1 MNLRQE
7 RLLSRRSQLGRER
20 FKCWNAWCSWHRQR
34 HERGRYRCVAL
45 SLFTDPAV
53 HHVRVQA
60 MRQGHTTD
68 AGPRLGTQGKYF
80 CLELLA
86 VFTPAWAVLIQR
98 LFHRLH
104 DPPSWGRCPLHAGS
118 SRWDRRALTK
128 RSQDDCLGY
137 SSKPSA
143 ETVHLPYLCDSPLRS
158 SDQGATTYHEG
169 PHSTLRHR
177 HLDLRAVVATL
188 MCLTCPPKQGTSLL
202 HPYVTSV
209 YLRTSSGRHGVPVAA
224 ILLHLMWSTQ
234 VK

>member
-68 AGPRLGTQGKYF
+68 AGPRLGTQGKYL

-118 SRWDRRALTK
+118 SRWDRRALTVQPPWP
-128 RSQDDCLGY
+128 RLGHQARHQRNLGR
-137 SSKPSA
+137 KKTCA
-143 ETVHLPYLCDSPLRS
+143 
-158 SDQGATTYHEG
+158 ATAQVFLFGCEG
-169 PHSTLRHR
+169 R
-177 HLDLRAVVATL
+177 
-188 MCLTCPPKQGTSLL
+188 
-202 HPYVTSV
+202 
-209 YLRTSSGRHGVPVAA
+209 
-224 ILLHLMWSTQ
+224 I
-234 VK
+234 

>member
-68 AGPRLGTQGKYF
+68 AGPRLGTQGKYL

-118 SRWDRRALTK
+118 SRWDRRALTDHL
-128 RSQDDCLGY
+128 RFQQQ
-137 SSKPSA
+137 SA
-143 ETVHLPYLCDSPLRS
+143 
-158 SDQGATTYHEG
+158 
-169 PHSTLRHR
+169 
-177 HLDLRAVVATL
+177 DLSCSANVGDVGGLAQHARLVRIAQVGL
-188 MCLTCPPKQGTSLL
+188 QTC
-202 HPYVTSV
+202 
-209 YLRTSSGRHGVPVAA
+209 A
-224 ILLHLMWSTQ
+224 
-234 VK
+234 

>member
-68 AGPRLGTQGKYF
+68 AGPRLGTQGKYL

-118 SRWDRRALTK
+118 SRWDRRALTQK
-128 RSQDDCLGY
+128 VRALHEKDVLAGFGY
-137 SSKPSA
+137 
-143 ETVHLPYLCDSPLRS
+143 
-158 SDQGATTYHEG
+158 
-169 PHSTLRHR
+169 
-177 HLDLRAVVATL
+177 
-188 MCLTCPPKQGTSLL
+188 
-202 HPYVTSV
+202 V
-209 YLRTSSGRHGVPVAA
+209 YLPMCCA
-224 ILLHLMWSTQ
+224 IRLPRICCKRVTTFARCKSCWGMPMSAPP
-234 VK
+234 

>member
-68 AGPRLGTQGKYF
+68 AGPRLGTQGKYL

-104 DPPSWGRCPLHAGS
+104 DPPSWGRCPLQAVL
-118 SRWDRRALTK
+118 SRWDRQLHTVARISTQVFVAALFGIGAL
-128 RSQDDCLGY
+128 DD
-137 SSKPSA
+137 
-143 ETVHLPYLCDSPLRS
+143 
-158 SDQGATTYHEG
+158 
-169 PHSTLRHR
+169 HR
-177 HLDLRAVVATL
+177 IKHRLDLRHIVHVGTGDHQRQRGATPVHQQVALAPIFFPDPSGWALQLLVPAV
-188 MCLTCPPKQGTSLL
+188 P
-202 HPYVTSV
+202 
-209 YLRTSSGRHGVPVAA
+209 
-224 ILLHLMWSTQ
+224 
-234 VK
+234 

>member
-60 MRQGHTTD
+60 IRQGHTTD
-68 AGPRLGTQGKYF
+68 AGPRLGTQGKYL

-128 RSQDDCLGY
+128 KQQTSASWQNSLGIWVGKTAQCSVACSPAISHNETARSYADRAGY
-137 SSKPSA
+137 RCAKA
-143 ETVHLPYLCDSPLRS
+143 
-158 SDQGATTYHEG
+158 
-169 PHSTLRHR
+169 
-177 HLDLRAVVATL
+177 
-188 MCLTCPPKQGTSLL
+188 
-202 HPYVTSV
+202 
-209 YLRTSSGRHGVPVAA
+209 
-224 ILLHLMWSTQ
+224 Q
-234 VK
+234 VKFVSVP

>member
-1 MNLRQE
+1 MNIRQE

-68 AGPRLGTQGKYF
+68 AGPRLGTQGKYL

-118 SRWDRRALTK
+118 SRWDRRALTDVK
-128 RSQDDCLGY
+128 QVRLFAVLCASAHGAPALTTHATSAAPCSAPRRRSW
-137 SSKPSA
+137 P
-143 ETVHLPYLCDSPLRS
+143 
-158 SDQGATTYHEG
+158 GAG
-169 PHSTLRHR
+169 AA
-177 HLDLRAVVATL
+177 LDR
-188 MCLTCPPKQGTSLL
+188 
-202 HPYVTSV
+202 
-209 YLRTSSGRHGVPVAA
+209 
-224 ILLHLMWSTQ
+224 
-234 VK
+234 

>member
-68 AGPRLGTQGKYF
+68 AGPRLGTQGKYL

-118 SRWDRRALTK
+118 SRWDRRALTVK
-128 RSQDDCLGY
+128 DAMAMAWCVNQRPIVSRCQRPNF
-137 SSKPSA
+137 SSCSNVSASAVKPMPPGK
-143 ETVHLPYLCDSPLRS
+143 LPAAMS
-158 SDQGATTYHEG
+158 STTSKCSIT
-169 PHSTLRHR
+169 PN
-177 HLDLRAVVATL
+177 VVIPV
-188 MCLTCPPKQGTSLL
+188 LTACRLPSLSG
-202 HPYVTSV
+202 VTS
-209 YLRTSSGRHGVPVAA
+209 
-224 ILLHLMWSTQ
+224 
-234 VK
+234 

>member
-68 AGPRLGTQGKYF
+68 AGPRLGTQGKYL

-118 SRWDRRALTK
+118 SRWDRRALTLIEFFVQAQK
-128 RSQDDCLGY
+128 VTSFFKDLLIHRL
-137 SSKPSA
+137 PSPTFPA
-143 ETVHLPYLCDSPLRS
+143 QGRSPLGRLLLFNLL
-158 SDQGATTYHEG
+158 
-169 PHSTLRHR
+169 TLR
-177 HLDLRAVVATL
+177 
-188 MCLTCPPKQGTSLL
+188 
-202 HPYVTSV
+202 
-209 YLRTSSGRHGVPVAA
+209 
-224 ILLHLMWSTQ
+224 ILNHNRF
-234 VK
+234 

>member
-118 SRWDRRALTK
+118 SRWDRRALTLK
-128 RSQDDCLGY
+128 GRLRKWRHFSTRGKQSIAIRVGANSKFGPDRRRPTDISSQ
-137 SSKPSA
+137 
-143 ETVHLPYLCDSPLRS
+143 H
-158 SDQGATTYHEG
+158 QGA
-169 PHSTLRHR
+169 
-177 HLDLRAVVATL
+177 
-188 MCLTCPPKQGTSLL
+188 
-202 HPYVTSV
+202 
-209 YLRTSSGRHGVPVAA
+209 GR
-224 ILLHLMWSTQ
+224 
-234 VK
+234 

>member
-68 AGPRLGTQGKYF
+68 AGPRLGTQGKYL

-118 SRWDRRALTK
+118 SRWDRRALTFKLLTVPLK
-128 RSQDDCLGY
+128 RRAMARVNVSRYAVTDALLRLEAAGL
-137 SSKPSA
+137 
-143 ETVHLPYLCDSPLRS
+143 VVVWRLP
-158 SDQGATTYHEG
+158 GA
-169 PHSTLRHR
+169 
-177 HLDLRAVVATL
+177 
-188 MCLTCPPKQGTSLL
+188 
-202 HPYVTSV
+202 
-209 YLRTSSGRHGVPVAA
+209 
-224 ILLHLMWSTQ
+224 
-234 VK
+234 

>member
-68 AGPRLGTQGKYF
+68 AGPRLGTQGKYL

-118 SRWDRRALTK
+118 SRWDRRALTMCCPQMRAK
-128 RSQDDCLGY
+128 ASRPTWRQKQKVKWKTGQDAAVRRTRLQ
-137 SSKPSA
+137 
-143 ETVHLPYLCDSPLRS
+143 LQ
-158 SDQGATTYHEG
+158 QGA
-169 PHSTLRHR
+169 
-177 HLDLRAVVATL
+177 
-188 MCLTCPPKQGTSLL
+188 CCF
-202 HPYVTSV
+202 
-209 YLRTSSGRHGVPVAA
+209 GVLKALA
-224 ILLHLMWSTQ
+224 RWRLAR
-234 VK
+234 

>member
-118 SRWDRRALTK
+118 SRWDRRALTLNWPITSMAMHAASFSVHMTALTG
-128 RSQDDCLGY
+128 RRRLST
-137 SSKPSA
+137 STAMSPS
-143 ETVHLPYLCDSPLRS
+143 RI
-158 SDQGATTYHEG
+158 
-169 PHSTLRHR
+169 R
-177 HLDLRAVVATL
+177 
-188 MCLTCPPKQGTSLL
+188 
-202 HPYVTSV
+202 
-209 YLRTSSGRHGVPVAA
+209 
-224 ILLHLMWSTQ
+224 
-234 VK
+234 

>member
-68 AGPRLGTQGKYF
+68 AGPRLGTQGKYL

-118 SRWDRRALTK
+118 SRWDRRALTVQRPCGRK
-128 RSQDDCLGY
+128 KQQTSASWQNSLGIWVGKTAQCSVACSPAISHNETARSYADRAGY
-137 SSKPSA
+137 RCAKA
-143 ETVHLPYLCDSPLRS
+143 
-158 SDQGATTYHEG
+158 
-169 PHSTLRHR
+169 
-177 HLDLRAVVATL
+177 
-188 MCLTCPPKQGTSLL
+188 
-202 HPYVTSV
+202 
-209 YLRTSSGRHGVPVAA
+209 
-224 ILLHLMWSTQ
+224 Q
-234 VK
+234 VKFVSVP

>member
-68 AGPRLGTQGKYF
+68 AGPRLGTQGKYL

-118 SRWDRRALTK
+118 SRWDRRALTLPGPWNAYLYANW
-128 RSQDDCLGY
+128 RADDQPG
-137 SSKPSA
+137 SPPTQHRA
-143 ETVHLPYLCDSPLRS
+143 ELNPQREPTPPMKNRPTPRRDK
-158 SDQGATTYHEG
+158 
-169 PHSTLRHR
+169 
-177 HLDLRAVVATL
+177 AVRIDRMV
-188 MCLTCPPKQGTSLL
+188 
-202 HPYVTSV
+202 
-209 YLRTSSGRHGVPVAA
+209 
-224 ILLHLMWSTQ
+224 
-234 VK
+234 

>member
-68 AGPRLGTQGKYF
+68 AGPRLGTQGKYL

-118 SRWDRRALTK
+118 SRWDRRALT
-128 RSQDDCLGY
+128 LLL
-137 SSKPSA
+137 PSGMC
-143 ETVHLPYLCDSPLRS
+143 EVLR
-158 SDQGATTYHEG
+158 G
-169 PHSTLRHR
+169 
-177 HLDLRAVVATL
+177 V
-188 MCLTCPPKQGTSLL
+188 
-202 HPYVTSV
+202 
-209 YLRTSSGRHGVPVAA
+209 VPVFRVNADA
-224 ILLHLMWSTQ
+224 KKPAGAGLFGGDVVLQRAFWLWPGKSRSRLGS
-234 VK
+234 

>member
-68 AGPRLGTQGKYF
+68 AGPRLGTQGKYL

-118 SRWDRRALTK
+118 SRWDRRALTDK
-128 RSQDDCLGY
+128 A
-137 SSKPSA
+137 PSVL
-143 ETVHLPYLCDSPLRS
+143 ETPK
-158 SDQGATTYHEG
+158 
-169 PHSTLRHR
+169 LRHTGHR
-177 HLDLRAVVATL
+177 PHRLPCNALRFPGSSTACQQLAPRSPAVPRLDGWSAGQTAIRIATYFALVV
-188 MCLTCPPKQGTSLL
+188 G
-202 HPYVTSV
+202 
-209 YLRTSSGRHGVPVAA
+209 
-224 ILLHLMWSTQ
+224 
-234 VK
+234 

>member
-118 SRWDRRALTK
+118 SRWDRRALTFQ
-128 RSQDDCLGY
+128 RLS
-137 SSKPSA
+137 
-143 ETVHLPYLCDSPLRS
+143 
-158 SDQGATTYHEG
+158 
-169 PHSTLRHR
+169 
-177 HLDLRAVVATL
+177 
-188 MCLTCPPKQGTSLL
+188 SLL
-202 HPYVTSV
+202 GFQRLCSKRHQLSFLQRCAASV
-209 YLRTSSGRHGVPVAA
+209 AQRFFMGCARLQGWAPPFGLRV
-224 ILLHLMWSTQ
+224 
-234 VK
+234 

>member
-118 SRWDRRALTK
+118 SRWDRRALTLLQPGK
-128 RSQDDCLGY
+128 AALDDPALGH
-137 SSKPSA
+137 
-143 ETVHLPYLCDSPLRS
+143 HLERMQFTALGDLYRDVSFVARRRQL
-158 SDQGATTYHEG
+158 GA
-169 PHSTLRHR
+169 R
-177 HLDLRAVVATL
+177 
-188 MCLTCPPKQGTSLL
+188 
-202 HPYVTSV
+202 
-209 YLRTSSGRHGVPVAA
+209 
-224 ILLHLMWSTQ
+224 
-234 VK
+234 

>member
-68 AGPRLGTQGKYF
+68 AGPRLGTQGKYL

-118 SRWDRRALTK
+118 SRWDRRALTFHQP
-128 RSQDDCLGY
+128 RGLLRPLWFRESAFFDFVLLCCLPGFDCGCC
-137 SSKPSA
+137 KCPFAAPS
-143 ETVHLPYLCDSPLRS
+143 L
-158 SDQGATTYHEG
+158 
-169 PHSTLRHR
+169 
-177 HLDLRAVVATL
+177 
-188 MCLTCPPKQGTSLL
+188 
-202 HPYVTSV
+202 
-209 YLRTSSGRHGVPVAA
+209 
-224 ILLHLMWSTQ
+224 
-234 VK
+234 

>member
-68 AGPRLGTQGKYF
+68 AGPRLGTQGKYL

-118 SRWDRRALTK
+118 SRWDRRALTVNG
-128 RSQDDCLGY
+128 D
-137 SSKPSA
+137 A
-143 ETVHLPYLCDSPLRS
+143 ELIYALEARDGRGRLL
-158 SDQGATTYHEG
+158 AEG
-169 PHSTLRHR
+169 G
-177 HLDLRAVVATL
+177 LDRAAVARAVLDIMEGSEQAF
-188 MCLTCPPKQGTSLL
+188 KRRSEKY
-202 HPYVTSV
+202 HF
-209 YLRTSSGRHGVPVAA
+209 
-224 ILLHLMWSTQ
+224 
-234 VK
+234 

>member
-68 AGPRLGTQGKYF
+68 AGPRLGTQGKYL

-104 DPPSWGRCPLHAGS
+104 DPPSWGRCPLQATS
-118 SRWDRRALTK
+118 SRWDRQPHTLLFPSSCHGVLAVNDCAPLALAAWWP
-128 RSQDDCLGY
+128 SSIIDCLRCAVPRKGRAIPLGNL
-137 SSKPSA
+137 SG
-143 ETVHLPYLCDSPLRS
+143 VH
-158 SDQGATTYHEG
+158 HEQR
-169 PHSTLRHR
+169 PH
-177 HLDLRAVVATL
+177 
-188 MCLTCPPKQGTSLL
+188 
-202 HPYVTSV
+202 Y
-209 YLRTSSGRHGVPVAA
+209 
-224 ILLHLMWSTQ
+224 
-234 VK
+234 

>member
-118 SRWDRRALTK
+118 SRWDRRALTM
-128 RSQDDCLGY
+128 
-137 SSKPSA
+137 
-143 ETVHLPYLCDSPLRS
+143 LR
-158 SDQGATTYHEG
+158 
-169 PHSTLRHR
+169 PRLRHS
-177 HLDLRAVVATL
+177 LRRQPAVLRVLPAAGAPIL
-188 MCLTCPPKQGTSLL
+188 AGLARYPAPQQGGG
-202 HPYVTSV
+202 
-209 YLRTSSGRHGVPVAA
+209 LRCGLAQ
-224 ILLHLMWSTQ
+224 STMSARRQ
-234 VK
+234 WCA

>member
-68 AGPRLGTQGKYF
+68 AGPRLGTQGKYL

-118 SRWDRRALTK
+118 SRWDRRALTLFTQRFIVIFTK
-128 RSQDDCLGY
+128 FSDAFHTHPPGYKSCLQASSYRLPMRSGLSRTALQPSTA
-137 SSKPSA
+137 SSLTPAPIACKSQCHPA
-143 ETVHLPYLCDSPLRS
+143 PVVMPHVMARGVHPASGGLFFYRHAGPLL
-158 SDQGATTYHEG
+158 Q
-169 PHSTLRHR
+169 
-177 HLDLRAVVATL
+177 
-188 MCLTCPPKQGTSLL
+188 
-202 HPYVTSV
+202 
-209 YLRTSSGRHGVPVAA
+209 
-224 ILLHLMWSTQ
+224 
-234 VK
+234 

>member
-118 SRWDRRALTK
+118 SRWDRRALTLYACTVPLHK
-128 RSQDDCLGY
+128 PASLCRQSRRQCICHWQTAQCALDSHPLLKTSQASASICLPCWW
-137 SSKPSA
+137 SIRRQ
-143 ETVHLPYLCDSPLRS
+143 HLFCAWL
-158 SDQGATTYHEG
+158 E
-169 PHSTLRHR
+169 
-177 HLDLRAVVATL
+177 
-188 MCLTCPPKQGTSLL
+188 PPW
-202 HPYVTSV
+202 
-209 YLRTSSGRHGVPVAA
+209 
-224 ILLHLMWSTQ
+224 WSTGLGTAT
-234 VK
+234 

>member
-20 FKCWNAWCSWHRQR
+20 FKCWNAWRSWHRQR

-118 SRWDRRALTK
+118 SRWDRRALTESSPK
-128 RSQDDCLGY
+128 PTTSAGPCSRGNRPKPRQHWGNGQKKSQPIRVGISHYGGLA
-137 SSKPSA
+137 SIES
-143 ETVHLPYLCDSPLRS
+143 
-158 SDQGATTYHEG
+158 
-169 PHSTLRHR
+169 HS
-177 HLDLRAVVATL
+177 
-188 MCLTCPPKQGTSLL
+188 
-202 HPYVTSV
+202 
-209 YLRTSSGRHGVPVAA
+209 
-224 ILLHLMWSTQ
+224 
-234 VK
+234 

>member
-68 AGPRLGTQGKYF
+68 AGPRLGTQGKYL

-118 SRWDRRALTK
+118 SRWDRRALTAAQPLAMFEYQPTRAGAHALK
-128 RSQDDCLGY
+128 FLTAPNGKFFNGY
-137 SSKPSA
+137 LQVDGYAGYNTIQAAARVGCMAHVRRKFVEVQQSIPAVNDVAPVFWSS
-143 ETVHLPYLCDSPLRS
+143 
-158 SDQGATTYHEG
+158 
-169 PHSTLRHR
+169 
-177 HLDLRAVVATL
+177 
-188 MCLTCPPKQGTSLL
+188 
-202 HPYVTSV
+202 
-209 YLRTSSGRHGVPVAA
+209 
-224 ILLHLMWSTQ
+224 
-234 VK
+234 

>member
-68 AGPRLGTQGKYF
+68 AGPRLGTQGKYL

-118 SRWDRRALTK
+118 SRWDRRALTEHPQQGQRWAQYSPTQPGTARDMRDK
-128 RSQDDCLGY
+128 FGTRGVQKGSSEAQTQKSQ
-137 SSKPSA
+137 P
-143 ETVHLPYLCDSPLRS
+143 PL
-158 SDQGATTYHEG
+158 SDW
-169 PHSTLRHR
+169 LF
-177 HLDLRAVVATL
+177 
-188 MCLTCPPKQGTSLL
+188 
-202 HPYVTSV
+202 
-209 YLRTSSGRHGVPVAA
+209 
-224 ILLHLMWSTQ
+224 
-234 VK
+234 

>member
-68 AGPRLGTQGKYF
+68 AGPRLGTQGKYL

-118 SRWDRRALTK
+118 SRWDRRALTLRLHPGKPVVITTGFISDDLRKNAPTIGVSELIPKPNTGAQLLKSIERLALQLAQSRGPGSSSQTK
-128 RSQDDCLGY
+128 RV
-137 SSKPSA
+137 P
-143 ETVHLPYLCDSPLRS
+143 DSPGRAPCS
-158 SDQGATTYHEG
+158 AHRVAKFETTVGGVPKDQCGG
-169 PHSTLRHR
+169 RHR
-177 HLDLRAVVATL
+177 ER
-188 MCLTCPPKQGTSLL
+188 
-202 HPYVTSV
+202 
-209 YLRTSSGRHGVPVAA
+209 
-224 ILLHLMWSTQ
+224 
-234 VK
+234 

>member
-68 AGPRLGTQGKYF
+68 AGPRLGTQGKYL

-118 SRWDRRALTK
+118 SRWDRRALTLHLTRLASNQRYRLLWACTAAAARWCF
-128 RSQDDCLGY
+128 RSFLAAMDSADRRSRLGY
-137 SSKPSA
+137 
-143 ETVHLPYLCDSPLRS
+143 R
-158 SDQGATTYHEG
+158 
-169 PHSTLRHR
+169 
-177 HLDLRAVVATL
+177 
-188 MCLTCPPKQGTSLL
+188 
-202 HPYVTSV
+202 
-209 YLRTSSGRHGVPVAA
+209 
-224 ILLHLMWSTQ
+224 
-234 VK
+234 

>member
-68 AGPRLGTQGKYF
+68 AGPRLGTQGKYL

-118 SRWDRRALTK
+118 SRWDRRALTCGGQAS
-128 RSQDDCLGY
+128 RDIYGRCAGSRGNGHGFRFEIRASL
-137 SSKPSA
+137 KPS
-143 ETVHLPYLCDSPLRS
+143 TLS
-158 SDQGATTYHEG
+158 S
-169 PHSTLRHR
+169 
-177 HLDLRAVVATL
+177 
-188 MCLTCPPKQGTSLL
+188 GTSS
-202 HPYVTSV
+202 SV
-209 YLRTSSGRHGVPVAA
+209 LIPLKSGQA
-224 ILLHLMWSTQ
+224 
-234 VK
+234 

>member
-68 AGPRLGTQGKYF
+68 AGPRLGTQGKYL

-118 SRWDRRALTK
+118 SRWDRRALTDFHLLVHGSGTVFEK
-128 RSQDDCLGY
+128 QQRKWNLLRKPRSFSFFGLKQR
-137 SSKPSA
+137 
-143 ETVHLPYLCDSPLRS
+143 HYLCNR
-158 SDQGATTYHEG
+158 
-169 PHSTLRHR
+169 
-177 HLDLRAVVATL
+177 
-188 MCLTCPPKQGTSLL
+188 K
-202 HPYVTSV
+202 
-209 YLRTSSGRHGVPVAA
+209 
-224 ILLHLMWSTQ
+224 
-234 VK
+234 

>member
-68 AGPRLGTQGKYF
+68 AGPRLGTQGKYL

-118 SRWDRRALTK
+118 SRWDRRALTQDLNAK
-128 RSQDDCLGY
+128 CEQGVGAPSLRPFAGCRCFAPASELGTAERWLPRWLALPSPRSAAC
-137 SSKPSA
+137 
-143 ETVHLPYLCDSPLRS
+143 CDPCRPW
-158 SDQGATTYHEG
+158 
-169 PHSTLRHR
+169 PH
-177 HLDLRAVVATL
+177 
-188 MCLTCPPKQGTSLL
+188 
-202 HPYVTSV
+202 
-209 YLRTSSGRHGVPVAA
+209 
-224 ILLHLMWSTQ
+224 
-234 VK
+234 

>member
-68 AGPRLGTQGKYF
+68 AGPRLGTQGKYL

-118 SRWDRRALTK
+118 SRWDRRALTAFQACPDFK
-128 RSQDDCLGY
+128 GIKTVGADLCVCPGAGFKIPPQTAWG
-137 SSKPSA
+137 SK
-143 ETVHLPYLCDSPLRS
+143 
-158 SDQGATTYHEG
+158 
-169 PHSTLRHR
+169 
-177 HLDLRAVVATL
+177 
-188 MCLTCPPKQGTSLL
+188 
-202 HPYVTSV
+202 
-209 YLRTSSGRHGVPVAA
+209 A
-224 ILLHLMWSTQ
+224 IN
-234 VK
+234 K

>member
-68 AGPRLGTQGKYF
+68 AGPRLGTQGKYL

-118 SRWDRRALTK
+118 SRWDRRALTFHQP
-128 RSQDDCLGY
+128 RGLLRPLWFREPAFFDFVLRCCLPGFDCGWC
-137 SSKPSA
+137 KCPFAAPS
-143 ETVHLPYLCDSPLRS
+143 L
-158 SDQGATTYHEG
+158 
-169 PHSTLRHR
+169 
-177 HLDLRAVVATL
+177 
-188 MCLTCPPKQGTSLL
+188 
-202 HPYVTSV
+202 
-209 YLRTSSGRHGVPVAA
+209 
-224 ILLHLMWSTQ
+224 
-234 VK
+234 

>member
-68 AGPRLGTQGKYF
+68 AGPRLGTQGKYL

-118 SRWDRRALTK
+118 SRWDRRALTFDRPGFRFQACPDFK
-128 RSQDDCLGY
+128 GIKTVGADLCVCPGADFKIPPPTAWG
-137 SSKPSA
+137 SK
-143 ETVHLPYLCDSPLRS
+143 
-158 SDQGATTYHEG
+158 
-169 PHSTLRHR
+169 
-177 HLDLRAVVATL
+177 
-188 MCLTCPPKQGTSLL
+188 
-202 HPYVTSV
+202 
-209 YLRTSSGRHGVPVAA
+209 A
-224 ILLHLMWSTQ
+224 IN
-234 VK
+234 K

>member
-68 AGPRLGTQGKYF
+68 AGPRLGTQGKYL

-118 SRWDRRALTK
+118 SRWDRRALTMLGQRGIVQK
-128 RSQDDCLGY
+128 LIAGFVIFFLESKCLIEDKAAHAG
-137 SSKPSA
+137 KLA
-143 ETVHLPYLCDSPLRS
+143 HFAHLLAVRDVLNNSVSRVLR
-158 SDQGATTYHEG
+158 D
-169 PHSTLRHR
+169 
-177 HLDLRAVVATL
+177 
-188 MCLTCPPKQGTSLL
+188 
-202 HPYVTSV
+202 
-209 YLRTSSGRHGVPVAA
+209 
-224 ILLHLMWSTQ
+224 
-234 VK
+234 

>member
-68 AGPRLGTQGKYF
+68 AGPRLGTQGKYL

-118 SRWDRRALTK
+118 SRWDRRALTAQWPGVQLQEFDPQTPASSALERHAPAK
-128 RSQDDCLGY
+128 RDRTR
-137 SSKPSA
+137 KR
-143 ETVHLPYLCDSPLRS
+143 T
-158 SDQGATTYHEG
+158 
-169 PHSTLRHR
+169 
-177 HLDLRAVVATL
+177 VATWS
-188 MCLTCPPKQGTSLL
+188 C
-202 HPYVTSV
+202 
-209 YLRTSSGRHGVPVAA
+209 SGCSGGIARNRGQHGAA
-224 ILLHLMWSTQ
+224 QAVRDRRRPIGRKRASTRSH
-234 VK
+234 

>member
-68 AGPRLGTQGKYF
+68 AGPRLGTQGKYL

-118 SRWDRRALTK
+118 SRWDRRALT
-128 RSQDDCLGY
+128 
-137 SSKPSA
+137 
-143 ETVHLPYLCDSPLRS
+143 
-158 SDQGATTYHEG
+158 
-169 PHSTLRHR
+169 
-177 HLDLRAVVATL
+177 
-188 MCLTCPPKQGTSLL
+188 
-202 HPYVTSV
+202 
-209 YLRTSSGRHGVPVAA
+209 
-224 ILLHLMWSTQ
+224 IILHLGQHYCPRPNHAADCCDNSHGGKIGRALHTLCNIHNPAAQGLGQKLRIKCIYGWQ
-234 VK
+234 IIG

>member
-68 AGPRLGTQGKYF
+68 AGPRLGTQGKYL

-118 SRWDRRALTK
+118 SRWDRRALTMDSLSESGSTDPMLDHALNITAPCF
-128 RSQDDCLGY
+128 RSMVRQCCPESCSFDQTRTGRF
-137 SSKPSA
+137 
-143 ETVHLPYLCDSPLRS
+143 RS
-158 SDQGATTYHEG
+158 GLSG
-169 PHSTLRHR
+169 P
-177 HLDLRAVVATL
+177 
-188 MCLTCPPKQGTSLL
+188 G
-202 HPYVTSV
+202 
-209 YLRTSSGRHGVPVAA
+209 
-224 ILLHLMWSTQ
+224 
-234 VK
+234 